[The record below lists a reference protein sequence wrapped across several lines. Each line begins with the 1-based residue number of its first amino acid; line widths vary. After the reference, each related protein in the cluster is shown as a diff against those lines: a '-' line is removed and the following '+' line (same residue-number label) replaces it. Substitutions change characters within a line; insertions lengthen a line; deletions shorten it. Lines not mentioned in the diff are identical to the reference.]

1 MLSWMNGW
9 FSNLKVPD
17 KSADMKMM
25 SEGLEYGRFLDKWMK
40 YLCLRFRLFSFLLP
54 EDFAHCQLDGRT
66 VLEIEGEVG
75 QEKFDR

>member
-1 MLSWMNGW
+1 MVWSSLSRVFALMLSWMNGL

-54 EDFAHCQLDGRT
+54 EGLRI
-66 VLEIEGEVG
+66 VSWMVG
-75 QEKFDR
+75 QF